1 MGIRKTQRKREKE
14 KEIACA
20 RRNERKR
27 AEEKERLGEGDT
39 EHGRE
44 SMNSPVLVTIIRQ
57 QGGQPWG

>member
-1 MGIRKTQRKREKE
+1 VGIRKTQRKREKE
-14 KEIACA
+14 KEIAFA

-39 EHGRE
+39 ERGRE
-44 SMNSPVLVTIIRQ
+44 SMNSPVLVKIIRQ